1 MKSPELTEFFSLLG
15 KAKKE
20 KEEEFDNLLK
30 EADIN
35 LDALTSTV
43 FSGIKEVKVNE
54 KKQKKKEEKA
64 KNEKQEL
71 TVEEKFVE
79 LNDKHLRLFAE
90 FENFKKRT
98 AKERMDLYKTAGE
111 SILTALLPILD
122 DFERSI
128 KANQKQE
135 DEGVVLIHNK
145 LKSILETK
153 GLKAMQDP
161 VGEELNTD
169 YHEAITNIPA
179 PSDNMKG
186 KIIDV
191 VEKGYFLNEKVIRYA
206 KVVVANS

>member
-1 MKSPELTEFFSLLG
+1 M
-15 KAKKE
+15 AKKK
-20 KEEEFDNLLK
+20 KE
-30 EADIN
+30 
-35 LDALTSTV
+35 T
-43 FSGIKEVKVNE
+43 
-54 KKQKKKEEKA
+54 KKEEKA
-64 KNEKQEL
+64 KEVKQEL
-71 TVEEKFVE
+71 TIEEKFAE

-111 SILTALLPILD
+111 SILTALLPVLD

-135 DEGVVLIHNK
+135 DEGVVLIYNK

-153 GLKAMQDP
+153 GLKAMEDP
-161 VGEELNTD
+161 IGQELNTD

-179 PSDNMKG
+179 PSDDMKG

>member
-1 MKSPELTEFFSLLG
+1 M
-15 KAKKE
+15 AKKK
-20 KEEEFDNLLK
+20 KE
-30 EADIN
+30 
-35 LDALTSTV
+35 T
-43 FSGIKEVKVNE
+43 
-54 KKQKKKEEKA
+54 KKEEKV
-64 KNEKQEL
+64 KKVKQEL
-71 TVEEKFVE
+71 TTEEKFAE

-111 SILTALLPILD
+111 SVLTALLPVLD

-128 KANQKQE
+128 KANKKQE
-135 DEGVVLIHNK
+135 DEGVVLIYNK

-153 GLKAMQDP
+153 GLKAMEDP
-161 VGEELNTD
+161 IGQELNTD

-179 PSDNMKG
+179 PSDDKKG
-186 KIIDV
+186 KIIDL

>member
-1 MKSPELTEFFSLLG
+1 M
-15 KAKKE
+15 AKK
-20 KEEEFDNLLK
+20 
-30 EADIN
+30 
-35 LDALTSTV
+35 
-43 FSGIKEVKVNE
+43 
-54 KKQKKKEEKA
+54 KKKTKKEEKA
-64 KNEKQEL
+64 KDKNQEL
-71 TVEEKFVE
+71 TIEEKFVG

-111 SILTALLPILD
+111 SVLTALLPILD

-135 DEGVVLIHNK
+135 DEGVVLIYNK

-153 GLKAMQDP
+153 GLKAMEDP
-161 VGEELNTD
+161 VGQELNTD

-179 PSDNMKG
+179 PSNDMKG
-186 KIIDV
+186 KIIDL

>member
-1 MKSPELTEFFSLLG
+1 M
-15 KAKKE
+15 AKKK
-20 KEEEFDNLLK
+20 KE
-30 EADIN
+30 
-35 LDALTSTV
+35 T
-43 FSGIKEVKVNE
+43 
-54 KKQKKKEEKA
+54 KKEEKA
-64 KNEKQEL
+64 KKVKQEL
-71 TVEEKFVE
+71 TIEEKFAE

-111 SILTALLPILD
+111 SVLTALLPVLD

-135 DEGVVLIHNK
+135 DEGVVLIYNK

-153 GLKAMQDP
+153 GLKAMEEPIGQ
-161 VGEELNTD
+161 ELNTD

-179 PSDNMKG
+179 PSDDMKG

>member
-1 MKSPELTEFFSLLG
+1 M
-15 KAKKE
+15 AKK
-20 KEEEFDNLLK
+20 
-30 EADIN
+30 
-35 LDALTSTV
+35 
-43 FSGIKEVKVNE
+43 
-54 KKQKKKEEKA
+54 KKKTKKEEKA
-64 KNEKQEL
+64 KELKQEL
-71 TVEEKFVE
+71 TIEEKFDR

-111 SILTALLPILD
+111 SVLTALLPILD

-135 DEGVVLIHNK
+135 DEGVVLIYNK

-153 GLKAMQDP
+153 SLKAMEDP
-161 VGEELNTD
+161 IGQELNTD

-179 PSDNMKG
+179 PSDDMKG

>member
-1 MKSPELTEFFSLLG
+1 M
-15 KAKKE
+15 AKK
-20 KEEEFDNLLK
+20 
-30 EADIN
+30 
-35 LDALTSTV
+35 
-43 FSGIKEVKVNE
+43 
-54 KKQKKKEEKA
+54 KKDTKKEENA
-64 KNEKQEL
+64 KIEKKEISI
-71 TVEEKFVE
+71 EEKLSD

-111 SILTALLPILD
+111 SVLTALLPVLD

-135 DEGVVLIHNK
+135 DEGVVLIYNK
-145 LKSILETK
+145 LKSTLETK
-153 GLKAMQDP
+153 GLKAMDDP
-161 VGEELNTD
+161 IGTELNTD

-179 PSDNMKG
+179 PSDDMKG

>member
-1 MKSPELTEFFSLLG
+1 M
-15 KAKKE
+15 AKKK
-20 KEEEFDNLLK
+20 KE
-30 EADIN
+30 
-35 LDALTSTV
+35 T
-43 FSGIKEVKVNE
+43 
-54 KKQKKKEEKA
+54 KKEEKA
-64 KNEKQEL
+64 KEVKQEL
-71 TVEEKFVE
+71 TIEEKFAE
-79 LNDKHLRLFAE
+79 LNDKNLRLFAE

-111 SILTALLPILD
+111 SVLTALLPVLD

-135 DEGVVLIHNK
+135 DEGVVLIYNK

-153 GLKAMQDP
+153 GLKAMKDP
-161 VGEELNTD
+161 IGQELNTD

-179 PSDNMKG
+179 PSDDMKG